1 MENFRRW
8 VLTVLVMLTFCLIT
22 LGILASIHSDTKVD
36 GEWKEILLL
45 LLGAFIGSYGK
56 IVDYWFDAKITKDK
70 TNEPKDKTTP

>member
-8 VLTVLVMLTFCLIT
+8 ILTILVMLTFCLIT

-56 IVDYWFDAKITKDK
+56 IVDYWFDTKRNKDETK
-70 TNEPKDKTTP
+70 EPKDKTTP